1 MATRANSPFTRAP
14 GYTKMIRMNRLVPFA
29 FAALTAAA
37 WPASGTA
44 QNPSVVGVVRDS
56 AGVPIALA
64 EVTVMGKKVLTD
76 SLGRFFVSHL
86 LTDSVRVAVRRLG
99 YDSVSFMLSSD
110 DASKN
115 SVDVVLRR
123 LASTLETVD
132 VEEMELRSKTALKG
146 FDERKQRGLGVF
158 VSRSDIEKRNT
169 RLLSDVLRTQ
179 RGVIM
184 SSGRYGLRTI
194 RFTNYQSKNC
204 VPLVWLDGQRAPE
217 LDIDAVSARDVE
229 GVELYQSMSTTP
241 AEFHRGNTG
250 VECGTIVIW
259 TKRPMLEAKP
269 SR

>member
-1 MATRANSPFTRAP
+1 
-14 GYTKMIRMNRLVPFA
+14 
-29 FAALTAAA
+29 
-37 WPASGTA
+37 
-44 QNPSVVGVVRDS
+44 
-56 AGVPIALA
+56 
-64 EVTVMGKKVLTD
+64 
-76 SLGRFFVSHL
+76 
-86 LTDSVRVAVRRLG
+86 
-99 YDSVSFMLSSD
+99 MLSSD

-241 AEFHRGNTG
+241 AEFRAYDS
-250 VECGTIVIW
+250 
-259 TKRPMLEAKP
+259 K
-269 SR
+269 

>member
-1 MATRANSPFTRAP
+1 MPFTRVV
-14 GYTKMIRMNRLVPFA
+14 GYPMMMVMKRIVPFA
-29 FAALTAAA
+29 IAAVIGVA
-37 WPASGTA
+37 WPTTSAA
-44 QNPSVVGVVRDS
+44 QNPTVVGVVRDT
-56 AGVPIALA
+56 AGAPIALA
-64 EVTVMGKKVLTD
+64 EVTVMGRKVLSD
-76 SLGRFFVSHL
+76 SLGRFFISYL
-86 LTDSVRVAVRRLG
+86 LTDSVRVAVRRMG
-99 YDSVSFMLSSD
+99 YDSVSFVLLSD

-123 LASTLETVD
+123 LASTLQTVN
-132 VEEMELRSKTALKG
+132 VEEMELRSKTSLKG
-146 FDERKQRGLGVF
+146 FDERKRKGLGVF

-184 SSGRYGLRTI
+184 TSGRYGLRTI
-194 RFTNYQSKNC
+194 RFTNYQGKNC

-241 AEFHRGNTG
+241 AEFHRGNTR

-259 TKRPMLEAKP
+259 TKRPLLEVKP